1 MRERAAAVAVAET
14 SAAAPA
20 GDRGLIGVA
29 MDGKTVRNT
38 VAPGGPEG
46 GEVTLFSAMLHSEAI
61 VIAQLRVPD
70 GTNEITQVEALLT
83 GIDSGGGRGAPQE
96 IIARY
101 AARWSIEVTFFDV
114 KNILGVGQA
123 RNRTTKA
130 VQRTVPFGLFC
141 HSILIVWYALH
152 GHDQDDT
159 AQRRD
164 RAPWYQTKT
173 EPSTLEM
180 LIKLRRQVIATR
192 FLPTSPRPATTQEI
206 MEVQQ
211 AWAQA
216 AA

>member
-1 MRERAAAVAVAET
+1 MRRCRRHPV
-14 SAAAPA
+14 
-20 GDRGLIGVA
+20 
-29 MDGKTVRNT
+29 
-38 VAPGGPEG
+38 
-46 GEVTLFSAMLHSEAI
+46 
-61 VIAQLRVPD
+61 
-70 GTNEITQVEALLT
+70 GTDLT
-83 GIDSGGGRGAPQE
+83 ATPQE

-152 GHDQDDT
+152 GHDHDDT
-159 AQRRD
+159 AQRRAS
-164 RAPWYQTKT
+164 APWYQTKT
-173 EPSTLEM
+173 EPSTLDM
-180 LIKLRRQVIATR
+180 LIKLRRQIIATR
-192 FLPTSPRPATTQEI
+192 FMPTSPRPATTEEI